1 MKKRHTVI
9 ESAIRLFGSIGFDAT
24 TTLKIA
30 DEADVM
36 VLLIYHRFK
45 RKHELF
51 KIGLDL
57 AFNEYI
63 SRLVELPK
71 NTSTE
76 FQKIA
81 NIIDLHFQIIDDL
94 PEQIRMIGT
103 NCPAKLNDS
112 EGMCLKKIKKARKL
126 VLDYISECLKAGI
139 SSGEFLK
146 VPVSATANMLVALLN
161 GLLRQ
166 SVYQLADPV
175 GVKDASIAFCRRS
188 LIKV

>member
-1 MKKRHTVI
+1 VIYLVSAIAFYAVSYEVFVKKRHTVI
-9 ESAIRLFGSIGFDAT
+9 ESAIRLFGSIGFDST

-36 VLLIYHRFK
+36 VSLIYHRFK

-81 NIIDLHFQIIDDL
+81 NIIDLHFQTVNDL
-94 PEQIRMIGT
+94 PEKFRMIVSNFPGV
-103 NCPAKLNDS
+103 LNDLG
-112 EGMCLKKIKKARKL
+112 GMCLKNIK
-126 VLDYISECLKAGI
+126 SEK
-139 SSGEFLK
+139 FH
-146 VPVSATANMLVALLN
+146 
-161 GLLRQ
+161 
-166 SVYQLADPV
+166 
-175 GVKDASIAFCRRS
+175 
-188 LIKV
+188 